1 MGWTQSWRSQLAS
14 EGCRL
19 CAEGR
24 PEDPRRGPRIFAGH
38 CSDAYLSR
46 AGVQRGW
53 ATVIW
58 RGRHVVEPTEL
69 ASDEA
74 AAFFAEV
81 LQVLRAMQIHYAPL
95 KTNLQMLGNASPH
108 LHAILSMRF
117 EDDLFPN
124 EPIPPLRGEPF
135 AAEVLARDAAAL
147 RFLLARPLTEPGA

>member
-1 MGWTQSWRSQLAS
+1 MGWTPAWRSQLRP

-24 PEDPRRGPRIFAGH
+24 PEDPRRGPRIFAGR

-46 AGVQRGW
+46 AGIQRGW

-69 ASDEA
+69 TSEEAS
-74 AAFFAEV
+74 AFFAEV
-81 LQVLRAMQIHYAPL
+81 LRVLQAMQAHYEPL
-95 KTNLQMLGNASPH
+95 TTNLQMLGNNSPH

-124 EPIPPLRGEPF
+124 QPIPPLRGELFP
-135 AAEVLARDAAAL
+135 ADELARDAIAI
-147 RFLLARPLTEPGA
+147 RTLLASTQLRDTL

>member
-1 MGWTQSWRSQLAS
+1 MGWTEIWRSQLRPEA
-14 EGCRL
+14 CRL

-24 PEDPRRGPRIFAGH
+24 PENPRRGPRVFAGR
-38 CSDAYLSR
+38 CTDAYLSR

-69 ASDEA
+69 TSEEAS
-74 AAFFAEV
+74 AFFDEV
-81 LQVLRAMQIHYAPL
+81 LQVMRAMQAYYKPL

-124 EPIPPLRGEPF
+124 EPIPPLRGEAFPSEQF
-135 AAEVLARDAAAL
+135 TRDAAAL
-147 RFLLARPLTEPGA
+147 RVLLRSPR

>member
-1 MGWTQSWRSQLAS
+1 MGWTETWRSQLTP
-14 EGCRL
+14 EGCHL

-24 PEDPRRGPRIFAGH
+24 PEDPPRGPRIFAGL
-38 CSDAYLSR
+38 CSDAYLAR
-46 AGVQRGW
+46 VGVQRGW

-69 ASDEA
+69 THEEA
-74 AAFFAEV
+74 PAFFGEV
-81 LQVLRAMQIHYAPL
+81 LQVMRAMKAHYKPL

-124 EPIPPLRGEPF
+124 EPIPPLRGVAFPTEQI
-135 AAEVLARDAAAL
+135 AQDAAAL
-147 RFLLARPLTEPGA
+147 RVLLLAPRA